1 MMMQQGIANFK
12 FSLFLIE
19 STLGSEYF
27 KITLVHSEKTAD
39 SRSIVRISEN
49 HFKFQAGE
57 RN

>member
-1 MMMQQGIANFK
+1 MQQGIANFK